1 MKEEVEMMLSKAE
14 SWGNKEEG
22 LEEKGYVA
30 KRNAFLICGKLVC
43 LCMKREKRLERGKLK
58 MSESG

>member
-1 MKEEVEMMLSKAE
+1 MMLSKAE